1 MWREIADIGTIYT
14 KKRLRGY
21 DKSKKKQF
29 NSPALFLV
37 IVFVL
42 PEVQG
47 KHSETEQWQIQ
58 NH

>member
-21 DKSKKKQF
+21 DKSQKKQF
-29 NSPALFLV
+29 NSPAWFLV

-47 KHSETEQWQIQ
+47 KHNETEQLQIQ
-58 NH
+58 KH